1 MKNPTP
7 RYPLTTRVLG
17 NLRRQGFT
25 PERMSV
31 ALKVFGSVIA
41 WETGTD
47 PKKLLA
53 RAEWADPN
61 ESVEELVEYVRLTP
75 REQQEA
81 K

>member
-53 RAEWADPN
+53 RAE
-61 ESVEELVEYVRLTP
+61 
-75 REQQEA
+75 
-81 K
+81 